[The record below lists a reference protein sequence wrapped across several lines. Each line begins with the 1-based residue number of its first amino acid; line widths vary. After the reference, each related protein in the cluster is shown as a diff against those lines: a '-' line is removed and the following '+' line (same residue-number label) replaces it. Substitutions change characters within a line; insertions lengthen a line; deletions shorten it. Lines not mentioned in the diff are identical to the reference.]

1 MYIKL
6 IFSKFRYK
14 TMDSKKQFDP
24 AEAAEALIAAHDGD
38 MALLYIY
45 IGLRGYDR
53 TTPPESSAVQKNR
66 SKTPAKSL
74 KTPGFSLHAQM
85 CPEPEGQ

>member
-38 MALLYIY
+38 RAQLLTIQHVQNARDS
-45 IGLRGYDR
+45 ILQRERG
-53 TTPPESSAVQKNR
+53 Q
-66 SKTPAKSL
+66 
-74 KTPGFSLHAQM
+74 
-85 CPEPEGQ
+85 